1 MTLPP
6 VEAKKNLS
14 LLAFCT
20 LLFVAFLMGSNHVA
34 ARIAFNQGLDVFTA
48 VVVRSV
54 FTALVVSVLIY
65 IQKIPLSISTRHR
78 KILPMIGILIAVQS
92 ASLYTSV
99 AQLPVSLALLTF
111 NTYPLMTALWARVLY
126 KNSPDKIVLQLMPVM
141 LFGLALA
148 LDITGTASGLG
159 AKAQWSAIG
168 LGVGCALVASA
179 CFGLAL
185 VLIQFETKGLD
196 GRVRTATTMW
206 MVTVLS
212 LIATQ
217 SLGDFHWPVAFEGWM
232 GLLGLCIFY
241 SSGITLMFTVL
252 PKLGVVGNSAIL
264 NLEPIFALAMAWF
277 ILSQSI
283 TILQLLGAF
292 IVVGV
297 VIRLGMRK
305 N

>member
-1 MTLPP
+1 LLP
-6 VEAKKNLS
+6 L
-14 LLAFCT
+14 
-20 LLFVAFLMGSNHVA
+20 
-34 ARIAFNQGLDVFTA
+34 
-48 VVVRSV
+48 
-54 FTALVVSVLIY
+54 
-65 IQKIPLSISTRHR
+65 
-78 KILPMIGILIAVQS
+78 IGILIGVQS
-92 ASLYTSV
+92 AALYTAV
-99 AQLPVSLALLTF
+99 AKLPVSLALLTF
-111 NTYPLMTALWARVLY
+111 NSYPLWTALWAKVLY
-126 KNSPDKIVLQLMPVM
+126 KNSPEKIVLQLMPVM
-141 LFGLALA
+141 LVGLALA

-159 AKAQWSAIG
+159 ARAQWGVIG
-168 LGVGCALVASA
+168 LGVVCALLASA

-196 GRVRTATTMW
+196 GRVRTASTMW
-206 MVTVLS
+206 IVTLLS

-217 SLGDFHWPVAFEGWM
+217 SVGEFHWPNALEGWM

-241 SSGITLMFTVL
+241 SSGITMMFTVL

-264 NLEPIFALAMAWF
+264 NLEPIFALVMAWF

-283 TILQLLGAF
+283 SPLQILGAF